1 MPVKPLPPNP
11 NLDHLK
17 HQAKNLLKAHTAR
30 TPDVAQRLRE
40 FHPRFT
46 TSTDAEIFAAHLK
59 LADAQLTIARERG
72 FASWARLKRRVEKPT
87 LADRLDLPHHE
98 RIEDPPFRR
107 AVDLLD
113 AGDVEGLRVHL
124 KQHPNPAHQHVLL
137 EGSNYFTSPAL
148 LEFVAENPTRRGSLP
163 ANIVEVARV
172 ILDAGATQEVLD
184 RTLELVAS
192 SAVAQHFKVQAPLI
206 ELLCG
211 YGANPNRASRVAAIY
226 AQLDAIDALLR
237 GGARF
242 TLPIA
247 TILGRLEDAR
257 RLVADADNDDRRW
270 AMAIAAQYGNVEI
283 IRLLLDAGVDPNHYN
298 PLGGHSHSTPLH
310 QAAGYGHLEVAQL
323 LVERGAKL
331 DWKDTMWH
339 ATPVE
344 WAQHEGKAEV
354 ERYLREQENG
364 TKRSSRA

>member
-1 MPVKPLPPNP
+1 MPVKPLPPHP

-17 HQAKNLLKAHTAR
+17 HQAKDLLKAHAAR
-30 TPDVAQRLRE
+30 TPDVAQRFRE
-40 FHPRFT
+40 FHPRFRKAN
-46 TSTDAEIFAAHLK
+46 DAEIFAAHLK

-72 FASWARLKRRVEKPT
+72 FVSWARLKRRVEKPT
-87 LADRLDLPHHE
+87 QADRLDLPHHE
-98 RIEDPPFRR
+98 RIEDPAFRR

-113 AGDVEGLRVHL
+113 AGDVEGLTAQL
-124 KQHPNPAHQHVLL
+124 KQHPDLAHHHVSL

-148 LEFVAENPTRRGSLP
+148 LEFVAENPTRRGALP

-192 SAVAQHFKVQAPLI
+192 SAVAQHFRVQAPLI
-206 ELLCG
+206 DLLCG
-211 YGANPNRASRVAAIY
+211 YGANPNHASRVAAIY
-226 AQLDAIDALLR
+226 AQLDAINALLG

-242 TLPIA
+242 TLPLA
-247 TILGRLEDAR
+247 TIMGRVGDAR
-257 RLVADADNDDRRW
+257 RLIADAHDDDRQW

-283 IRLLLDAGVDPNHYN
+283 MRLLLDAGVDPNHYN

-310 QAAGYGHLEVAQL
+310 QAAGYGHLDVVQL

-331 DWKDTMWH
+331 DWKDTMWN
-339 ATPVE
+339 ATPAD

-354 ERYLREQENG
+354 EAYLRQQQQQRL
-364 TKRSSRA
+364 KP